1 MRKLV
6 EEYKRAFLLGYAPR
20 QSQVAEGLDDIDRMI
35 KEGLNVLPDDP
46 LFLALD
52 RRQKTLQDHWNA
64 IRAESAYMAEV
75 RKSQEWLTQT
85 AKAIHAESN

>member
-20 QSQVAEGLDDIDRMI
+20 QSQGAEGLEDIDRMI
-35 KEGLNVLPDDP
+35 DEGLGVMPNDP
-46 LFLALD
+46 MFLALD
-52 RRQKTLQDHWNA
+52 RWRTTLQAAWNT
-64 IRAESAYMAEV
+64 IRTESAYMAEI
-75 RKSQEWLTQT
+75 RKSQKWLTQT